1 MKNFLST
8 FAICFVLCGI
18 FLFFG
23 GFLILSNLWLTVAL
37 AALVISLLICAFL
50 SLEGKIE
57 EVEGRLRAL
66 EQTWEQPSKD
76 DC

>member
-23 GFLILSNLWLTVAL
+23 GFLILSNLWL
-37 AALVISLLICAFL
+37 
-50 SLEGKIE
+50 
-57 EVEGRLRAL
+57 
-66 EQTWEQPSKD
+66 EQTREQPSKD